1 MSESAE
7 STNITLYSRPN
18 CPMNR
23 PVLQVLLAAQARI
36 DYVDIAEDDAA
47 RQRVREIN
55 EGNESVPTLVFP
67 DGSTLA
73 EPGPRKIRAKLQE
86 MGFEVSAFASWRPYV
101 LAALGNPLVL
111 LIVAVVAII
120 IRILLGVLGVL

>member
-7 STNITLYSRPN
+7 STNITLYSRAN

-47 RQRVREIN
+47 RQLVECWRHHHAVAARAREYGAQVIGADEKHVRSLGCADRHQVPPV
-55 EGNESVPTLVFP
+55 GNGAFGCPF
-67 DGSTLA
+67 
-73 EPGPRKIRAKLQE
+73 RAK
-86 MGFEVSAFASWRPYV
+86 
-101 LAALGNPLVL
+101 
-111 LIVAVVAII
+111 
-120 IRILLGVLGVL
+120 